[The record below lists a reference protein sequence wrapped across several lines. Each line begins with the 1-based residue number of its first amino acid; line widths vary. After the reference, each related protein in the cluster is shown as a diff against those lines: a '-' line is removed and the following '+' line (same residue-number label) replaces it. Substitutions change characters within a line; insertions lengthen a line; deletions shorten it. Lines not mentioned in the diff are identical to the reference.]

1 MDDKKANATKK
12 RLKKAWL
19 TIRPAVIFI
28 LSITIAFGG
37 IYLAASILIHKY
49 LAPVDPND
57 ATPIEF
63 TIESGWGAS
72 TIAKHLY
79 EACGEGQKG
88 LITNKAVFKIYVDFM
103 GKSKELRAGTY
114 YLSKNMDIPTI
125 IDTLCKG
132 ANIPTARVTI
142 PEGTTV
148 EGIAEILSKSD
159 IQFNKDEFLEKCKTG
174 EGFAKYSFIKE
185 VLETDADKRYYVLE
199 GYLFPDTYDFFINA
213 TTDDIIT
220 RMLDRFENI
229 FFDGEIDYSELAA
242 QRGLSIA
249 QVISLATI
257 IEREAVIKEDFY
269 RVSAVFSNR
278 LNNGMKLE
286 SDAPLAYIFRDQERK
301 LIYTEEEKRI
311 DSPYNTYV
319 YKGTCLPIC
328 NPGKLAID
336 AALRPDA
343 EYVSGGYF
351 YFCLMDKKTGALAY
365 AKTLEEHN
373 KNIELYSGN
382 W

>member
-1 MDDKKANATKK
+1 M
-12 RLKKAWL
+12 
-19 TIRPAVIFI
+19 
-28 LSITIAFGG
+28 
-37 IYLAASILIHKY
+37 
-49 LAPVDPND
+49 
-57 ATPIEF
+57 
-63 TIESGWGAS
+63 
-72 TIAKHLY
+72 
-79 EACGEGQKG
+79 
-88 LITNKAVFKIYVDFM
+88 
-103 GKSKELRAGTY
+103 
-114 YLSKNMDIPTI
+114 
-125 IDTLCKG
+125 
-132 ANIPTARVTI
+132 
-142 PEGTTV
+142 
-148 EGIAEILSKSD
+148 
-159 IQFNKDEFLEKCKTG
+159 
-174 EGFAKYSFIKE
+174 
-185 VLETDADKRYYVLE
+185 LE

-301 LIYTEEEKRI
+301 LIYTEEESVLTRPTI
-311 DSPYNTYV
+311 LMYIRARACQYA
-319 YKGTCLPIC
+319 I
-328 NPGKLAID
+328 GKLAID

-351 YFCLMDKKTGALAY
+351 YFCLMDKDRCSCIRQDIRGAQQEYRALQRQ
-365 AKTLEEHN
+365 LV
-373 KNIELYSGN
+373 II
-382 W
+382 